1 MQNTDIKL
9 PVDDDIKVNI
19 EIYKDVLKKERNWFS
34 SYFMIRYSKF
44 IYLKN

>member
-1 MQNTDIKL
+1 
-9 PVDDDIKVNI
+9 
-19 EIYKDVLKKERNWFS
+19 LKKERNWFS